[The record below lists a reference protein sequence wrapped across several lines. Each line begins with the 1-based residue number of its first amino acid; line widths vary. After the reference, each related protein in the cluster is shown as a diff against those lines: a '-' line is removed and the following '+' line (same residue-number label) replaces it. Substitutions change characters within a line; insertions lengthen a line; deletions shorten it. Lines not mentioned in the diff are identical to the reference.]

1 MVSCLHGHAAVVAVV
16 DKLVPSLR
24 VEFIQHGHG
33 GVLGSPQRRELPM
46 SLPGHRKESVS
57 PIHQITRYDVV
68 GISRTWHRRGNGR
81 RRVEEDSEEDVLVLL
96 HGLVDLVGEVVSSYQ
111 RAAFLASLLTTP
123 FVSLV
128 ISLLRC
134 LTIEK
139 TGERGKIIYKAYYS
153 RPSFI

>member
-1 MVSCLHGHAAVVAVV
+1 MVSCLHGHATVVTVV

-111 RAAFLASLLTTP
+111 HAAFLAGFVTCAARLLTAP

-134 LTIEK
+134 PTLEK
-139 TGERGKIIYKAYYS
+139 MGGGGK
-153 RPSFI
+153 